1 MQKQGGQN
9 GRLAG
14 RRILIT
20 GGASGVGA
28 ATCRLFAAQG
38 AKLAILDRNESALHK
53 IAELTG
59 GAGFL
64 ADLLDAEAVKQ
75 AVDQA
80 AERLGGLD
88 GVVNCAGISISRS
101 FAETDLATWNLA
113 IAGNLTS
120 IYLVCHAALPY
131 LREAAAATVVNISS
145 AVGLQPLAGRAAYAA
160 SKSGVIA
167 FSKVLAVELAPHIRC
182 NVICPGA
189 VDTPMVRDIFTDQSS
204 ITRIESLYALK
215 RMAQPEEIADAV
227 LFLTGAESSF
237 MTGSTLAVDG
247 GRTFY

>member
-1 MQKQGGQN
+1 MQNQSGQD
-9 GRLAG
+9 GRLKG
-14 RRILIT
+14 RRILVT

-28 ATCRLFAAQG
+28 ATCRRFAAQG
-38 AKLAILDRNESALHK
+38 AQLAILDRNENALRD
-53 IAELTG
+53 IAGLTG
-59 GAGFL
+59 AAGFVV
-64 ADLLDAEAVKQ
+64 DLLDAQAVKD
-75 AVDQA
+75 AVPQA

-88 GVVNCAGISISRS
+88 GVVNCAGISISRP
-101 FAETDLATWNLA
+101 FADTDLATWNLA

-120 IYLVCHAALPY
+120 VYLVCHAALPY
-131 LREAAAATVVNISS
+131 LRAAPAATIVNISS

-167 FSKVLAVELAPHIRC
+167 FSKVLAVELAPNIRC

-204 ITRIESLYALK
+204 IARIESLYALK
-215 RMAQPEEIADAV
+215 RMAAPEEIADAV
-227 LFLTGAESSF
+227 LFLTGPESSF

>member
-1 MQKQGGQN
+1 MRPEGGQD
-9 GRLAG
+9 GRLQG
-14 RRILIT
+14 RRILVT

-28 ATCRLFAAQG
+28 ATCRRFAAQG
-38 AKLAILDRNESALHK
+38 AALAILDRNETALRD
-53 IAELTG
+53 IAGLTG
-59 GAGFL
+59 GAGFI
-64 ADLLDAEAVKQ
+64 ADLLNPIATKA
-75 AVDQA
+75 AIDQA

-88 GVVNCAGISISRS
+88 GVVNCAGISISRP
-101 FAETDLATWNLA
+101 FADTDLATWNLA

-120 IYLVCHAALPY
+120 VYLVCHAALPY
-131 LREAAAATVVNISS
+131 LRAAPAATIVNISS
-145 AVGLQPLAGRAAYAA
+145 AVGLQPLAGRTAYAA

-167 FSKVLAVELAPHIRC
+167 FSKVLAVEVAPHIRC

-189 VDTPMVRDIFTDQSS
+189 VDTPMVREIFTDPSS

-215 RMAQPEEIADAV
+215 RMATPEEIADAV
-227 LFLTGAESSF
+227 LFLTGPESSF